1 MSFYI
6 SENFMPYK
14 TLLSIK
20 DRDFS
25 DKTVLIIGA
34 GWMAQ
39 QYCSALAQMGI
50 RNVWLVS
57 RSEKSAKTCCEKFG
71 FQPYHGG
78 YERCLPDLGTFDLT
92 IVATPVHKL
101 KPAAM
106 HAIECGNKNILVEKP
121 ASLYSSELIGWAKQ
135 TDDRNARMRVA
146 YNRLVYPNLWKLKE
160 LVQSEGGI
168 TSCRYTF
175 TELVHTI
182 NFNNNE
188 PDVYQR
194 WGISNSL
201 HVISMAHELI
211 GMPEEIRTFC
221 FGELEWHP
229 SGNCFVGGG
238 YTHENIPFSYHA
250 DWQSAGR
257 WGIEV
262 MTSQNAYRL
271 IPLENLY
278 RCRKGSFNW
287 DLVET
292 KSAFPGVKQGVA
304 EEVAIILDP
313 EFEKTI
319 PLVTIEKAAEY
330 TKLAEQIMG
339 YSLKSTDQ

>member
-1 MSFYI
+1 
-6 SENFMPYK
+6 MPYK

-25 DKTVLIIGA
+25 DKKVLVIGA
-34 GWMAQ
+34 GWMAE
-39 QYCSALAQMGI
+39 QYCQALAQMGI
-50 RNVWLVS
+50 RNVCVVS
-57 RSEKSAKTCCEKFG
+57 RSEKSVRICCKKFG
-71 FQPYHGG
+71 FQPFHGG
-78 YERCLPDLGTFDLT
+78 YEKCLPELGTFGLV
-92 IVATPVHKL
+92 IVATPVHEL

-106 HAIECGNKNILVEKP
+106 RAVECGNKNILVEKP
-121 ASLYSSELIGWAKQ
+121 ASLYSSELFEWAKQ
-135 TDDRNARMRVA
+135 SDVLNARIRIA
-146 YNRLVYPNLWKLKE
+146 YNRLAYPNLWKLKE
-160 LVQSEGGI
+160 LVQSEGGV

-229 SGNCFVGGG
+229 SGSCFVGGG
-238 YTHENIPFSYHA
+238 YTHKNIPFSYHA

-262 MTSQNAYRL
+262 MTPQNAYRL
-271 IPLENLY
+271 IPLEQLY
-278 RCRKGSFNW
+278 QCRKGSFNW
-287 DLVET
+287 ELVET
-292 KSAFPGVKQGVA
+292 TSAFPELKQGIA
-304 EEVAIILDP
+304 EQTAIMLCP
-313 EFEKTI
+313 EMEQVI
-319 PLVTIEKAAEY
+319 PLVTIAQAAEY
-330 TKLAEQIMG
+330 TKLAEQIFG
-339 YSLKSTDQ
+339 YTSSKIQPS